1 MPEYRVGVDVGG
13 TFTDLVAYD
22 PTSGTLVT
30 LKIPST
36 PQAPERAVL
45 DALKLVSGRLI
56 LVNHSST
63 IATNALLGQIGLDL
77 PRLALLTTAGFR
89 DVLEIGRQN
98 RSEVYNLRVQRPM
111 PLVTREHRYGIPE
124 RIDAHGQIITPLDEE
139 YVRQIAGLLTNSGIS
154 NIAVCYLNSY
164 TNSIHEQRTR
174 EILRGEAPELD
185 VSLSCEINP
194 EYREYERTSTTVIAA
209 LLRPLVQSYL
219 QRLEVGIRESGL
231 DCPLYV
237 MQSNGGMADG
247 AAAAERPHSLIES
260 GPAAGVVAASA
271 LGRALQIERLLS
283 FDMGGTTAKAGVVL
297 NGAPEIAGEFEAAGR
312 THSGRAVRGSGYPV
326 RFPFIDLA
334 EVSAGGGTIAGVDT
348 AGVLHVGPLSAGA
361 DPGPAC
367 YGRGG
372 TQATVT
378 DANLY
383 LGRLPAQLQSGLHLH
398 PDLAEQA
405 LQRLADRL
413 PGMNTHELALG
424 IIRIIEAE
432 MAKVLRIVTIER
444 GHDPRDFTL
453 IAFGGAGPLHACAL
467 AADLGIPRILIPPM
481 PGLFSAWGLLV
492 APPSAGSTQTI
503 LLPSDAVVPE
513 QLEQTFRLIEDA
525 ARPVLERMGVEAYH
539 PARSLDMRY
548 LGQSWEL
555 SIPAASSF
563 DTLALRQAVEAFHAR
578 HKQVY
583 GYDMPDETVEIVTA
597 RTELRGEAPGP
608 ALHPQPLSAPEPPSH
623 ARTGTRMVYYDTP
636 NPAASYSGTSVIV
649 LETPVYDRAK
659 LLPGNRI
666 DGPALI
672 EQYDSVTLI
681 PPGWHAH
688 IDAWQNIEIVPE
700 DET

>member
-22 PTSGTLVT
+22 PAGGTLVT

-36 PQAPERAVL
+36 PLAPERAVL
-45 DALKLVSGRLI
+45 DALKQTGGRLA

-98 RSEVYNLRVQRPM
+98 RSEVYNLRVQRPV
-111 PLVTREHRYGIPE
+111 PLVPRDHRYGIPE
-124 RIDAHGQIITPLDEE
+124 RIDAQGQIITPLDEE
-139 YVRQIAGLLTNSGIS
+139 AVRRIARLLASSGIR
-154 NIAVCYLNSY
+154 NIAVAYLHSY

-174 EILRGEAPELD
+174 EILLNEVPELD
-185 VSLSCEINP
+185 VSLSSEINP
-194 EYREYERTSTTVIAA
+194 EYREYERTSTTVVAA

-219 QRLEVGIRESGL
+219 RRLEAGMHESGL
-231 DCPLYV
+231 DGSLYV

-247 AAAAERPHSLIES
+247 AAAAARPQSMIES

-283 FDMGGTTAKAGVVL
+283 FDMGGTTAKAGVIL
-297 NGAPEIAGEFEAAGR
+297 KGTPEIASEFEAAGR

-334 EVSAGGGTIAGVDT
+334 EISAGGGMIADVDP

-383 LGRLPAQLQSGLHLH
+383 LGRLPAQLPSGLRLH
-398 PDLAEQA
+398 EDLAEQA
-405 LQRLADRL
+405 LHRLAERI
-413 PGMNTHELALG
+413 PSMKTHELALG
-424 IIRIIEAE
+424 IIRILEAE

-453 IAFGGAGPLHACAL
+453 VAFGGAGPLHACAL

-492 APPSAGSTQTI
+492 APPAASGTQTI
-503 LLPSDAVVPE
+503 LLPSGAVAPE
-513 QLEQTFRLIEDA
+513 QIEDTFQQIEDA
-525 ARPVLERMGVEAYH
+525 ARPVLQRMGVEVHH
-539 PARSLDMRY
+539 PARSLDIRY

-555 SIPAASSF
+555 SIPVARPF
-563 DTLALRQAVEAFHAR
+563 DTLALRQATEAFHAR

-583 GYDMPDETVEIVTA
+583 GYAMPDEPVEIVTA
-597 RTELRGEAPGP
+597 RAELRGAAPAP
-608 ALHPQPLSAPEPPSH
+608 ALHSQPLSTSEPPH
-623 ARTGTRMVYYDTP
+623 AARTGTRTVYYDAP
-636 NPAASYSGTSVIV
+636 NAGTTRMP
-649 LETPVYDRAK
+649 LETPIYDRAK
-659 LLPGNRI
+659 LLPGNRFA
-666 DGPALI
+666 GPALI

-681 PPGWHAH
+681 PLGWHAR
-688 IDAWQNIEIVPE
+688 IDTWQNIEITPE